1 MGMPGL
7 IKGKTQV
14 VVLQPTPFCNINCR
28 YCYLPDRSLTKRMT
42 LTTLTRI
49 CQSLFSSSLLAQD
62 ITLAWHAGEPMV
74 MPLSFYEQAWELIE
88 QMNTQGVQVTMA
100 FQTNGTLINQEWC
113 DFIKKYGIHI
123 SISLDGPQFLH
134 DRERIDRMGR
144 GTFERTMRG
153 VHLLQE
159 NDIEPGIIMVLTRH
173 ALAYPGEVW
182 QFFLDHHLNN
192 LAFNVEEIN
201 GAHKQ
206 SSLESEADLQKYKQF
221 LKRFLELRNACER
234 PPFVRDVDPQVD
246 RIGSIVRP
254 VYAQENTP
262 LAILSFDHEGNI
274 ATFAS
279 ELLTM
284 SHPRYKSF
292 LLGNVFEGPLEEI
305 LARPKL
311 LEVNAEVQSGVARC
325 KASCPYF
332 TFCGGGSPV
341 NKLSENGTFNSTETM
356 QCRFRIQATMDVV
369 LEQLERTYD
378 LA

>member
-1 MGMPGL
+1 
-7 IKGKTQV
+7 V
-14 VVLQPTPFCNINCR
+14 R
-28 YCYLPDRSLTKRMT
+28 
-42 LTTLTRI
+42 
-49 CQSLFSSSLLAQD
+49 
-62 ITLAWHAGEPMV
+62 
-74 MPLSFYEQAWELIE
+74 
-88 QMNTQGVQVTMA
+88 VTMA

-123 SISLDGPQFLH
+123 SVSLDGPQFLH
-134 DRERIDRMGR
+134 DRERIDRVGR